1 MKKKIVSIL
10 LCLTLV
16 ACMAA
21 GCGEKKAED
30 GGKSEAKSSESK
42 SDGDAV
48 VKKGDYVI
56 GLSNSYFGNTWR
68 KQMVGA
74 FTNSAED
81 VYKRQDRRKY
91 GCKGYEGVGQGP
103 SGGTGAGSRP
113 RDQKGRIFLS
123 GGGGSDHLLFSR

>member
-1 MKKKIVSIL
+1 MALEVLKKIVSIL

-68 KQMVGA
+68 TVSYTHLTVCTAGVR
-74 FTNSAED
+74 ED
-81 VYKRQDRRKY
+81 HQRRDTRAGTRGKGVPAGGKEQRYYRDR
-91 GCKGYEGVGQGP
+91 G
-103 SGGTGAGSRP
+103 SGRSFP
-113 RDQKGRIFLS
+113 
-123 GGGGSDHLLFSR
+123 

>member
-68 KQMVGA
+68 KQMVEA
-74 FTNSAED
+74 FTNSAEEA
-81 VYKRQDRRKY
+81 KKQDISLTMR
-91 GCKGYEGVGQGP
+91 
-103 SGGTGAGSRP
+103 SRMGII
-113 RDQKGRIFLS
+113 R
-123 GGGGSDHLLFSR
+123 